1 MLLHSSFPPP
11 RVVSPLCLLLTV
23 RWEGAEGRG
32 GHGLA
37 AQPDVVRLPGQAG
50 VSVLGWAGLCP
61 AETWCLAVL
70 PGANCEA
77 TQPGLWILTARVEGL
92 HPARYYTG
100 CSTRPSCMLMACDS
114 PYAAHAG
121 PVHFYFFYFFCS
133 TAQLQKHAQG
143 LTWQAPAGLPF
154 HQLLAAP
161 SLLVFAVT
169 KAKARLTKQLKKRGF
184 DAWLV
189 LPSLW

>member
-1 MLLHSSFPPP
+1 M
-11 RVVSPLCLLLTV
+11 

-37 AQPDVVRLPGQAG
+37 AQPDVVHLPGQAG

-121 PVHFYFFYFFCS
+121 PVHFYFLFFLQHCS
-133 TAQLQKHAQG
+133 ASETCPGTDLAGTSRTAFP
-143 LTWQAPAGLPF
+143 PASRSS
-154 HQLLAAP
+154 LAACV
-161 SLLVFAVT
+161 SRD
-169 KAKARLTKQLKKRGF
+169 K
-184 DAWLV
+184 
-189 LPSLW
+189 S